1 MAQRFV
7 RRTRFRSSRVRVS
20 LRPRMWICYGPSR
33 IHILS
38 DVCKQRTVCFQ
49 PVGVFN
55 PSPHVRES
63 RFRNPENFCLW
74 NLESWAL
81 ESGIQLQESGI
92 PMTVGIQNPSS
103 TEKDLESS
111 NWNPEYMAW
120 NPESKTV
127 LDSLRLRFLILF
139 LLYLFLLH
147 VFDRNPCKL
156 ARKLSTL

>member
-1 MAQRFV
+1 
-7 RRTRFRSSRVRVS
+7 
-20 LRPRMWICYGPSR
+20 
-33 IHILS
+33 
-38 DVCKQRTVCFQ
+38 
-49 PVGVFN
+49 
-55 PSPHVRES
+55 
-63 RFRNPENFCLW
+63 
-74 NLESWAL
+74 
-81 ESGIQLQESGI
+81 
-92 PMTVGIQNPSS
+92 MTVGIQNPSS

-127 LDSLRLRFLILF
+127 LDFLRLRFLILF